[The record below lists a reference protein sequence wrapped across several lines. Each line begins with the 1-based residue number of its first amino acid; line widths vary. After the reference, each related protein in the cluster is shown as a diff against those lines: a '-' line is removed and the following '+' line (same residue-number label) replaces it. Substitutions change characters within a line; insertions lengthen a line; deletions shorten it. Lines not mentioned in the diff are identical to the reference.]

1 MDIFL
6 IVVVVAVLVI
16 ALAGL
21 LALSDRPS
29 ERAGHRARDA
39 EQDVIRISRETQ
51 DEIVLTLGKRDGG
64 RGVAGLL
71 GAVDEDVCSRRLAGD
86 EKSLG
91 DGLEME
97 FLIEHLAGV

>member
-21 LALSDRPS
+21 VALSDIPR
-29 ERAGHRARDA
+29 ERAERRAREA

-51 DEIVLTLGKRDGG
+51 DEIIKRAMWRALKSGQPGSVMKRGG
-64 RGVAGLL
+64 E
-71 GAVDEDVCSRRLAGD
+71 DE
-86 EKSLG
+86 
-91 DGLEME
+91 
-97 FLIEHLAGV
+97 